1 VKVRETVFMNKL
13 CVIAKNKETYFIK
26 RLIEEVGQEVAFFNP
41 WSDFELP
48 VADKYLVRTTGVVR
62 NDLDLMIL
70 TSLPEDK
77 IINPLPVLKLFRS
90 KRTQYE
96 WFDQND
102 IPSLPW
108 IALAKADLIFVERFF
123 RLYPHAVVKPLNG
136 QGGWGIEVLRWE
148 SFKTWWKKKKGV
160 DEDYLLQPLIKGAK
174 ELRYFFI
181 KGRAPVVLERKSVSG
196 VAANFQS
203 NGKAEISHLPIEFE
217 AQVQNLIQQS
227 GALYGAIDLFIQDG
241 RVIILELNSVPGIEQ
256 LEKVTSS
263 NIMKALIEDCFMV
276 KNP

>member
-1 VKVRETVFMNKL
+1 MNKL
-13 CVIAKNKETYFIK
+13 CVFAKNKETYFIK
-26 RLIEEVGQEVAFFNP
+26 RLIEEVGRRVVLFDP

-48 VADKYLVRTTGVVR
+48 FADNYIVRTTGVVR

-70 TSLPEDK
+70 ESLPKDR

-102 IPSLPW
+102 VPSLPW
-108 IALAKADLIFVERFF
+108 IALEKADLTVVERFF
-123 RLYPHAVVKPLNG
+123 RLYPHAVVKPLKG
-136 QGGWGIEVLRWE
+136 QGGWGIEVLNWE
-148 SFKTWWKKKKGV
+148 NFRPWWKKKKGV
-160 DEDYLLQPLIKGAK
+160 DEDYLLQPLIKGAR
-174 ELRYFFI
+174 ELRYFFFR
-181 KGRAPVVLERKSVSG
+181 GRASVVLERKSVSG

-203 NGKAEISHLPIEFE
+203 NGKAEISQLPVEFE
-217 AQVQNLIQQS
+217 AQVQNLIQNS

-241 RVIILELNSVPGIEQ
+241 RIIILELNSVPGIEQ
-256 LEKVTSS
+256 LEKVTSI
-263 NIMKALIEDCFMV
+263 NIMKALIEDCFLS